1 MLEKELWLAP
11 PEKEILE
18 NLENKW
24 FYHDPIYNLC
34 LQLSYF
40 NSSNSEA
47 YGAVAVQNVQESPKI
62 IGLGW
67 NMYMG
72 GETNF
77 KRQGYANHAEFQA
90 AALAES
96 LGYNLNDKQNKT
108 YLYVAGRFP
117 KSGGLFFSPNSIFFT
132 CVTCTKTIP
141 KYFTNVTLAT
151 PTKNNGW
158 RYISVQEAY
167 NSALYFKH
175 QGLNREDI
183 TDLDANTTNLN
194 LGFTQEHINRLI
206 ALINNNN
213 IKIDEKL
220 EANILRNYFKLV
232 NSTASQR
239 RIFTEEMIDS
249 GYTTLRGS
257 AQGSLYLTK

>member
-11 PEKEILE
+11 PEVEKEKSLE
-18 NLENKW
+18 DRW
-24 FYHDPIYNLC
+24 FYHDSLYNLC

-47 YGAVAVQNVQESPKI
+47 YGAVAVQNIGEVPTI

-72 GETNF
+72 GKTNF

-96 LGYNLNDKQNKT
+96 LGYNLSDKQRET
-108 YLYVAGRFP
+108 CLYVAGRFS
-117 KSGGLFFSPNSIFFT
+117 KSGNLFFSPNPISFT

-141 KYFTNVTLAT
+141 RYFPNTTLAA
-151 PTKNNGW
+151 PTKNKGW
-158 RYISVQEAY
+158 KHIPMEEAY
-167 NSALYFKH
+167 NSSLYFKH
-175 QGLNREDI
+175 QDLNREDI
-183 TDLDANTTNLN
+183 TDLDANVTNLN
-194 LGFTQEHINRLI
+194 LGFTQEHIDRLVS
-206 ALINNNN
+206 LIKNKK
-213 IKIDEKL
+213 IKIDERLERKILKNYIKL
-220 EANILRNYFKLV
+220 L
-232 NSTASQR
+232 NSTATER
-239 RIFTEEMIDS
+239 RNFAEGMIRE

-257 AQGSLYLTK
+257 SQGSLYLGN

>member
-11 PEKEILE
+11 PEREKEKSLE
-18 NLENKW
+18 NRW

-47 YGAVAVQNVQESPKI
+47 YGAVAVQNLEGRPTI

-96 LGYNLNDKQNKT
+96 LGYNLNDKNKET
-108 YLYVAGRFP
+108 CLYVAGRFV
-117 KSGGLFFSPNSIFFT
+117 KSGGLFFSPNPISFT
-132 CVTCTKTIP
+132 CLTCTKTIP
-141 KYFTNVTLAT
+141 RYFPNAILAA
-151 PTKNNGW
+151 PTKDKGW
-158 RYISVQEAY
+158 KHIPIEEAY
-167 NSALYFKH
+167 NSSLYFKH
-175 QGLNREDI
+175 QGLYRENI
-183 TDLDANTTNLN
+183 TDLNANAENLD
-194 LGFTQEHINRLI
+194 LSFTQEHMDNLISQIENKGIRIDTRL
-206 ALINNNN
+206 
-213 IKIDEKL
+213 KR
-220 EANILRNYFKLV
+220 NILSNYLNLI
-232 NSTASQR
+232 NSTASER
-239 RIFTEEMIDS
+239 KKFTEDMIEE
-249 GYTTLRGS
+249 GYTTLRGTS
-257 AQGSLYLTK
+257 QGSLYL